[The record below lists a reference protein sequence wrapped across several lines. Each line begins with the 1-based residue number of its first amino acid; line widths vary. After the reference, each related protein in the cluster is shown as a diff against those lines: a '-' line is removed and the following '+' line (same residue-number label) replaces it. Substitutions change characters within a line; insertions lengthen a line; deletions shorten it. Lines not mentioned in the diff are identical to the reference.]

1 MVNYLRKKF
10 IKNYN
15 DVKNTTVRAKH
26 GRLAAFFGIFSNL
39 LLFIIKI
46 IVGILTLNI
55 SVFTDSINNLS
66 DMASSIVILIGFHY
80 SKQPA
85 DKEHPFG
92 HERIEYIVGL
102 IISILIILSGAIM
115 VYVSIKSI
123 INYEY
128 EKLKLKI
135 TIISLSLLF
144 ITILVKLYQSIFNRK
159 IGNIIDSDAIR
170 ATSQD
175 SFNDSLATSLVF
187 ITLLITLILQE
198 NNIKLKFSLDGYLGI
213 LISLYLIFSGL
224 KFAKDEI
231 NHLIGNS
238 TDYKSKDEIVEL
250 VKSYKGVIGV
260 HDVLCHSYGPT
271 KVYMT
276 LHIEMNSNTS
286 IIESHDLADL
296 IEHDILDKYNVLLTI
311 HVDPIDLS
319 DPILSNI
326 KDILDKIITNYTYH
340 DLRIV
345 KRNRIKTIEFDLVV
359 PYDEEFDLAK
369 YKRKLKKKLIEN
381 HINYN
386 LYITLD
392 RK

>member
-10 IKNYN
+10 IKNYR
-15 DVKNTTVRAKH
+15 DVKNTTVRANH

-102 IISILIILSGAIM
+102 IISILIIISGAIM
-115 VYVSIKSI
+115 VYASIKSI

-250 VKSYKGVIGV
+250 VKSYKGVIGI

-276 LHIEMNSNTS
+276 LHIELNSNTS

-345 KRNRIKTIEFDLVV
+345 KRNRIKTIEFDLVA